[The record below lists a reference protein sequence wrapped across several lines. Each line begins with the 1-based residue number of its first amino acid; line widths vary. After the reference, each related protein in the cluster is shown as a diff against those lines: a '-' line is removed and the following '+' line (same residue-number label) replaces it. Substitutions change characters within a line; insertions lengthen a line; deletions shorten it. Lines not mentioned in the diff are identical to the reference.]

1 MTHEAFF
8 TFFVLMK
15 DNVII
20 VIFLMLLIHQETPG
34 RKKDFEITFQ
44 GILECQNVMY
54 YLLLVAIKK
63 LLMGMML
70 EIQYLNLVFISASR
84 SFNILRAHY

>member
-20 VIFLMLLIHQETPG
+20 VNFFDVAYTP
-34 RKKDFEITFQ
+34 RDTWKKKGFRNHFSRYIE
-44 GILECQNVMY
+44 NVMY